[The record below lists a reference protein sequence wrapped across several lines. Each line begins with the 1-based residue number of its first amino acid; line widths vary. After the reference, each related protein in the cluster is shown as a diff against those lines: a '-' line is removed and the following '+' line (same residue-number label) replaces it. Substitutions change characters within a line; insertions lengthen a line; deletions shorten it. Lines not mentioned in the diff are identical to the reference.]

1 MGNGEGYHSG
11 VCLKKQ
17 SGVLPVNLMNI
28 NGEAALSM
36 EYYQH

>member
-1 MGNGEGYHSG
+1 MENGEGYHNG
-11 VCLKKQ
+11 GCLKEQ
-17 SGVLPVNLMNI
+17 SGVLPVSLMNT